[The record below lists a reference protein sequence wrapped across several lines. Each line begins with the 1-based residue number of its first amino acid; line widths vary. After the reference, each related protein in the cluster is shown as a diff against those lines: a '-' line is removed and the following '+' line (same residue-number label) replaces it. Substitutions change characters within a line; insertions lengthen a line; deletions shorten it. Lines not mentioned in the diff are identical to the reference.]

1 MAEAAEDAEIRA
13 AGAVMWRPADAGV
26 EVALVHRARYDDWS
40 FPKGKQAPGEHL
52 LLTAVR
58 EVAEETGMHAIL
70 GRPLSA
76 ARYESSGR
84 PKRVDYW
91 VGRPGSDGRS
101 PFLANDEVD
110 ALAWLPLPVARDRLS
125 YPHDLALLD
134 EFASVPVDTVPLVF
148 LRHSAAGHKG
158 DWPGDDLDRPL
169 DGRGVADAD
178 RLARVLACFGSC
190 RVISSTAERCVAT
203 VRPYAALV
211 GSAVALEPA
220 FTIGPADYG
229 DASAGAVSATG
240 ASAAGASAGDVPAG
254 DVPPGDVPP
263 GAVSPS
269 LASGGVA
276 AAAVADIVAA
286 RIPALICAH
295 GENLPLLIMDA
306 CAALGAAAPDH
317 LSLPKSGFWV
327 LHAAGGTLAAAERH
341 RVPGP

>member
-40 FPKGKQAPGEHL
+40 FPKGKQFPGEHL

-58 EVAEETGMHAIL
+58 EVAEETGMQAIL

-110 ALAWLPLPVARDRLS
+110 ALAWLPLPLARDRLS

-148 LRHSAAGHKG
+148 LRHAAAGHKG

-169 DGRGVADAD
+169 DGRGAADAD
-178 RLARVLACFGSC
+178 RLAGLLACFGPC
-190 RVISSTAERCVAT
+190 RVISSAAERCVAT

-211 GSAVALEPA
+211 GSPVALEPA
-220 FTIGPADYG
+220 FTIGPGGDG
-229 DASAGAVSATG
+229 DAPG
-240 ASAAGASAGDVPAG
+240 GD
-254 DVPPGDVPP
+254 PPGGEPLAGGLLAGGAP
-263 GAVSPS
+263 GGGAPGGAAS
-269 LASGGVA
+269 LSLVSGGVA

-306 CAALGAAAPDH
+306 CAALGAAAPDR
-317 LSLPKSGFWV
+317 LSLPNSGFWV